1 MIKSNLGIS
10 LMSLIIT
17 IIAVIILASISIVGE
32 MGTPEN
38 AMLANFFTDVKNVR
52 DALATYRTGLFEE
65 KGDTDYGAKTV
76 ELVGAPSEFVSISNS
91 SVKGYVVEMSKINYT
106 AKTVAKEEFTGDV
119 VTFGVDDVLVYDK
132 LGAVFYAKGYRD
144 ENKLYYNVNCY
155 KIVEGEE

>member
-1 MIKSNLGIS
+1 MIKGNLGIS

-17 IIAVIILASISIVGE
+17 IITIIILASISIVGE

-52 DALATYRTGLFEE
+52 DALATYRAGLFEE

-91 SVKGYVVEMSKINYT
+91 GVKGYVVEMSKINYT
-106 AKTVAKEEFTGDV
+106 AKLIAKEEFTGDT
-119 VTFGVDDVLVYDK
+119 VTFGIDDVLIYDK

-155 KIVEGEE
+155 KIVEGE